1 MRTLTGVDVGL
12 KSPIVSEPDL
22 PKGDDGLEVP
32 VRRRQ
37 RARAEEER
45 AHQGSRRGLLILIPL
60 VMVGMAVVI
69 FVLEGMKDQ
78 AIYSKPVD
86 ELVANKARFAGRQ
99 VMAEGNLVH
108 GTIVKRESPCEYRFT
123 IEKSGTQVPVRF
135 PQCVVPDTFRD
146 MPGQDVGVTV
156 EGELLADNSFLAT
169 KVLAKCPSK
178 YEMKD
183 RAAKGEKMPH
193 AAITPMAPVQ

>member
-1 MRTLTGVDVGL
+1 
-12 KSPIVSEPDL
+12 VS
-22 PKGDDGLEVP
+22 DDKQESETREEVPSNPALEVP
-32 VRRRQ
+32 RRRRRQ
-37 RARAEEER
+37 DDTER
-45 AHQGSRRGLLILIPL
+45 SKRGLLLTILL
-60 VMVGMAVVI
+60 VMVGAGAAS
-69 FVLEGMKDQ
+69 FVLMGMKDQ

-86 ELVANKARFAGRQ
+86 ELVANKSRFAGRQ

-108 GTIVKRESPCEYRFT
+108 GSLTKRDQPCEYRFT
-123 IEKSGTQVPVRF
+123 IEAKGTQVPVRF

-146 MPGQDVGVTV
+146 VPGMDVGVTV

-183 RAAKGEKMPH
+183 RAQKGEKMPH
-193 AAITPMAPVQ
+193 AAMEPEQGL

>member
-1 MRTLTGVDVGL
+1 M
-12 KSPIVSEPDL
+12 SEPEQEGPQATPPPQD
-22 PKGDDGLEVP
+22 DDGLEVP
-32 VRRRQ
+32 VRKRR
-37 RARAEEER
+37 RAETTEDVR
-45 AHQGSRRGLLILIPL
+45 QASRRGLFILIPL
-60 VMVGMAVVI
+60 VMVGAAVVF

-86 ELVANKARFAGRQ
+86 ELVANRARFAGRQ
-99 VMAEGNLVH
+99 VMAEGMLVH

-146 MPGQDVGVTV
+146 MPDQEVGVTV
-156 EGELLADNSFLAT
+156 EGELLADNTFLAT

-183 RAAKGEKMPH
+183 RAQKGEKMPH
-193 AAITPMAPVQ
+193 AAMEPQKPLQ